1 MTQLPLFPLN
11 TVIFPGGLL
20 PLRIFEPRYLDMVS
34 ACLRTDTGFGVCL
47 LKSGWA
53 TDRSARI
60 HPVGTL
66 CKIVDWT
73 KLPDGLLGVTA
84 QGTQRIR
91 VVSSQVR
98 SDHLMIGEVEPLP
111 AEAELPLPMEF
122 IELSALLRQIIDE
135 IGPPY
140 SDTPARYDQCAW
152 VAGRLSELLPLQM
165 AVKQRLLEADDVR
178 GRLALLRTELAGLH
192 YL

>member
-91 VVSSQVR
+91 VVSKQLR
-98 SDHLMIGEVEPLP
+98 ADHLMIGEVEPVP
-111 AEAELPLPMEF
+111 AETELPLPAEF
-122 IELSALLRQIIDE
+122 AGLSALLRLIINE

-140 SDTPARYDQCAW
+140 SGLPARYDHADW
-152 VAGRLSELLPLQM
+152 VAGRLTELLPLEM
-165 AVKQRLLEADDVR
+165 AVKQRLLETEDVR
-178 GRLALLRTELAGLH
+178 TRLTLLRIELAGLH